1 MSHVVTVAV
10 GALSTIATVIG
21 FLVMHTSAIKK
32 YLDEAKKE
40 YAMIRPDVQ
49 AFITA
54 VQALEAAVTD
64 RMARPAPV
72 LTPDPDE
79 VQALADATA
88 KATALAAVVSA
99 P

>member
-1 MSHVVTVAV
+1 MSPVATAAI
-10 GALSTIATVIG
+10 GALTTISTVGG
-21 FLVMHTSAIKK
+21 FLLAHAGAIKK
-32 YLDEAKKE
+32 E
-40 YAMIRPDVQ
+40 YVMVRADIQ

-54 VQALEAAVTD
+54 VEALESAINA

-79 VQALADATA
+79 VAALADATA
-88 KATALAAVVSA
+88 KAQALAATVSA

>member
-1 MSHVVTVAV
+1 MSPLATAAIGALTTISTV
-10 GALSTIATVIG
+10 GAFLLAHIATI
-21 FLVMHTSAIKK
+21 
-32 YLDEAKKE
+32 KKE
-40 YAMIRPDVQ
+40 YAMVRADVQ

-54 VQALEAAVTD
+54 VQALEAAIAD
-64 RMARPAPV
+64 RMGRPVPV

>member
-1 MSHVVTVAV
+1 MSPLVTAAV
-10 GALSTIATVIG
+10 GALTTISTVGG
-21 FLVMHTSAIKK
+21 FLLAHAATI
-32 YLDEAKKE
+32 KKE
-40 YAMIRPDVQ
+40 YVMVRADIQ

-54 VQALEAAVTD
+54 VETLEAAINA

-79 VQALADATA
+79 TAAIADATA
-88 KATALAAVVSA
+88 KAQALAAVVSA